1 MRRFDITTD
10 SRDLD
15 ILSFLIDYS
24 ERAGADKVDALLIR
38 KQSLSAS
45 VRLGVREDIDASE
58 GADLGLRVFIGARQA
73 IVATSD
79 LGRESLE
86 QSAERAIAMAKVT
99 PEDPYACLADK
110 DRLYSGG
117 PDYDLHDDRDMSAD
131 ELAAIAL
138 EAEDAAR
145 AVGGVSNSEGGGA
158 QWSRAQISL
167 ATSHGFAASKAGTSG
182 SISASV
188 LAGQGTGMERDYDYT
203 TARHWADLESAAL
216 VGRRAGERAVRRL
229 NPDKIKTG
237 DMPVIFDPRAGQSL
251 LGHLSSAVNGQ
262 SIARGT
268 SFLRSKMG
276 QSIFNSRVNIIDDP
290 TRRRGLKSRHFDAE
304 GVACEKLALVQNGEL
319 KSWFLDS
326 ATGKQLNLPTTGH
339 AARAPSGPPSPTA
352 SNLYMEAGDV
362 SVSDLLSDIKSGFY
376 VTELIGMGVNGVTG
390 DYSRGAS
397 GFLIENGEITKPVSE
412 ITIAGNLLDM
422 YAALT
427 PADDLEFR
435 YGMNVPTLR
444 IERMTIA
451 GS

>member
-1 MRRFDITTD
+1 M
-10 SRDLD
+10 
-15 ILSFLIDYS
+15 SFLIEYS
-24 ERAGADKVDALLIR
+24 RQAGAEKVDTLLVR
-38 KQSLSAS
+38 KHSLSAS
-45 VRLGVREDIDASE
+45 VRLGAREDIDASE

-79 LGRESLE
+79 LNRESLK

-110 DRLYSGG
+110 DRLYTTG
-117 PDYDLHDDRDMSAD
+117 PDYDLHDDRDVSAN
-131 ELAAIAL
+131 ELVATAL

-145 AVGGVSNSEGGGA
+145 AVEGVSNSEGGGA

-167 ATSHGFAASKAGTSG
+167 ATSHGFAASKSGTSG
-182 SISASV
+182 SISTSV
-188 LAGQGTGMERDYDYT
+188 LAGQGTAMERDYDYT
-203 TARHWADLESAAL
+203 TARHWADLESAST
-216 VGRRAGERAVRRL
+216 VGKRAGERAVRRL

-237 DMPVIFDPRAGQSL
+237 EMPVVFDPRAGQSL

-276 QSIFNSRVNIIDDP
+276 QSIFNNRINIIDDP
-290 TRRRGLKSRHFDAE
+290 SRRRGLKSRHFDAE
-304 GVACEKLALVQNGEL
+304 GVACKRLAVVQNGEL
-319 KSWFLDS
+319 KSWLLDS
-326 ATGKQLNLPTTGH
+326 ATGKQLDLPTTGH

-352 SNLYMEAGDV
+352 SNLYMEAGDL
-362 SVSDLLSDIKSGFY
+362 SVSDLLADIKMGFY

-397 GFLIENGEITKPVSE
+397 GFLIENGKITRPISE

-422 YAALT
+422 YASLT